1 MSEIA
6 FVLLDA
12 FSIKSVTQLIQE
24 TEIPVEILDLNHY
37 ENLETAV
44 AYLLHNGTRV
54 IISRGFLALKIR
66 DLTPTPVV
74 EFQITQLELYQL
86 LLEARQRTG
95 LTHPHIAL
103 VGGSNL
109 FCPCTELADL
119 AGVELTVHRE
129 DNYEKLEQVLNQY
142 RSGERNADAVI
153 GGIGYRNHPAKDA
166 IPFIPFRSGREG
178 IENALHMAQRVLY
191 ALDLTQKYA
200 AMQQAVFDYT
210 VNGLILL
217 DHSGCIQQINPPA
230 AEMLHCDQL
239 RAQGRP
245 IARLL
250 PSLKPEVLEQVLAAG
265 QELTAQRQKLNKAV
279 LMYSVSPVLAA
290 GAASGA
296 VISLTEGRQI
306 EAYTRESQRELL
318 QDSESHRLT
327 FEQLPCR
334 SPAMQRV
341 VEKAKRFSAL
351 LMPILLVGEIG
362 TERDEL
368 ARCIHAASPLQEHR
382 FVWFNCA
389 SAAPEVV
396 FDQLFGEKALLHRLK
411 GTLFL
416 DHIEALSSP
425 AQHRLYRFLYNQ
437 RYAET
442 VSVWV
447 LAGCEQAPT
456 ALVRSGQL
464 RQDLAD
470 ALGGLTLELP
480 PLRQRPEDIAAW
492 VQADLK
498 AMQPRYGRYLHLTQE
513 AWRRVRE
520 ASFPGNVE
528 QVHSFC
534 QRLIAQAPRRT
545 VDEET
550 VDLLLPPEEPEPLPA
565 ASGQTPPPAAPF
577 ASDPE
582 EVQIRRLLRAHY
594 GSRSEVAAVLGIS
607 TTTLWRKMKK
617 YGLT

>member
-1 MSEIA
+1 MSEIT
-6 FVLLDA
+6 FVLMDP
-12 FSIKSVTQLIQE
+12 STIHSVEHLIQQQE
-24 TEIPVEILDLNHY
+24 LDVEIADPNQY
-37 ENLETAV
+37 DNLEDTV
-44 AYLLHNGTRV
+44 AALLQKGTRV
-54 IISRGFLALKIR
+54 IISRGFLARIIR
-66 DLTPTPVV
+66 NLTSVPVV
-74 EFQITQLELYQL
+74 ELQITRMELYQL
-86 LLEARQRTG
+86 ILEARSRTG
-95 LTHPHIAL
+95 LERPRVAVI
-103 VGGSNL
+103 GSKSV
-109 FCPCTELADL
+109 FCSTDGLGEM
-119 AGVELTVHRE
+119 AGVDLIVRQETSYDELVCTIDRF
-129 DNYEKLEQVLNQY
+129 
-142 RSGERNADAVI
+142 RSGAEAADAII
-153 GGIGYRNHPAKDA
+153 GGIGYRKSPQPFPA
-166 IPFIPFRSGREG
+166 PFIPFRSGHEG

-210 VNGLILL
+210 ANGLILL
-217 DHSGCIQQINPPA
+217 DRSGCIQQINPPA

-245 IARLL
+245 ISRLL

-306 EAYTRESQRELL
+306 EAYARESQRELL

-351 LMPILLVGEIG
+351 LMPILLVGEVG
-362 TERDEL
+362 TEKDEL

-389 SAAPEVV
+389 SAAPEAV

-416 DHIEALSSP
+416 DHIEALSPP

-447 LAGCEQAPT
+447 LAGCEQAPA

-565 ASGQTPPPAAPF
+565 AAGQTPPPAAPF

-594 GSRSEVAAVLGIS
+594 GSRSEVAAILGIS

>member
-1 MSEIA
+1 MSDIA
-6 FVLLDA
+6 FVLLDQ
-12 FSIKSVTQLIQE
+12 KTTQSVEQLTQQLGLE
-24 TEIPVEILDLNHY
+24 VEIADPNHY
-37 ENLETAV
+37 DSLEATV
-44 AYLLHNGTRV
+44 ASLLQKGTRV
-54 IISRGFLALKIR
+54 IISRGFLARMIR
-66 DLTPTPVV
+66 NLTSVPVV
-74 EFQITQLELYQL
+74 ELQITRMELYQL
-86 LLEARQRTG
+86 ILEARSRTG
-95 LTHPHIAL
+95 LEHPRIA
-103 VGGSNL
+103 VIGGKNI
-109 FCPCTELADL
+109 FCSTDGLAEM
-119 AGVELTVHRE
+119 AGVELVVRQETSYDDLVQTL
-129 DNYEKLEQVLNQY
+129 DSFLNDA
-142 RSGERNADAVI
+142 SAADAII
-153 GGIGYRNHPAKDA
+153 GGIGYRKSPQPRHA
-166 IPFIPFRSGREG
+166 PFIPFRSGREG

-245 IARLL
+245 ISRLL

-265 QELTAQRQKLNKAV
+265 QELTAQRQKLSKAV

-351 LMPILLVGEIG
+351 LMPILLVGEVG

-416 DHIEALSSP
+416 DHIEALSPP

-447 LAGCEQAPT
+447 LAGCEQAPA
-456 ALVRSGQL
+456 ALVRCGQL

-550 VDLLLPPEEPEPLPA
+550 VDLLLPPEEPEPVPA
-565 ASGQTPPPAAPF
+565 AGQTPPPAAPF

-594 GSRSEVAAVLGIS
+594 GSRSEVAAILGIS